1 MRRTALSMR
10 TLACTAT
17 LVVGLVASVPA
28 LGSSSTTAPGE
39 HATVGVTITDKS
51 ITVLGNSQEARG
63 VIATF
68 LANNFGKKPHNF
80 TIFGKKTKT
89 ILPGHQARFTVTL
102 TYRGEF
108 PYKSTLD
115 KGKKAFSGVFT
126 VY

>member
-1 MRRTALSMR
+1 VHGHAGRGSRCLRSRARELPHDGAR
-10 TLACTAT
+10 
-17 LVVGLVASVPA
+17 PA
-28 LGSSSTTAPGE
+28 RDRQSHDHRQVDHRAGELPGGS
-39 HATVGVTITDKS
+39 
-51 ITVLGNSQEARG
+51 R

-89 ILPGHQARFTVTL
+89 IMPGHQARFTVTL
-102 TYRGEF
+102 TFRGQY

-115 KGKKAFSGVFT
+115 KGKKAFQGVFT